1 MKIKSKIT
9 LFILINLILYLLS
22 VGLMLFYNNKTY
34 EYQKFN
40 SQIKDFG
47 TSLLNTIIL
56 EKDYAK
62 HVSDKTAKIV
72 LEYIENNARR
82 LEEIIE
88 MSGDESD
95 LEILPELLES
105 YKSKFS
111 QIVSN
116 NNEITKLKQ
125 TWDEVFDDF
134 YLRSNQLGKKID
146 GIVFGTYIDG
156 EHIDPIYNSFAIS
169 NKTIV
174 NALSRISL
182 AVNEDLLLENNN
194 NLFGEKY
201 EKAFALLEKEKKNML
216 ALSQNSRKVLFLD
229 FSGYMEKHLGRIGGL
244 VDGIYD
250 IWEKNDR
257 LVLQLDA
264 VRKKMLLQEK
274 TMSFQIQSSLKRI
287 RRTNLI
293 SALVGV
299 VIVLFFLA
307 TGGMV
312 ILQSINQPIK
322 RLMGRVRELA
332 KGEGDLSTR
341 LEENTRDEMGK
352 LAAQFNKFIGNI
364 QHIIQSV
371 ARDAETLAASS
382 SDYLELSSEMSDG
395 AEQMS
400 EVSNSVSTSTEE
412 VSMSVN
418 TMASAAEEMSVNI
431 QGISS
436 SAEQMSQNMDAV
448 TSAIEDMSSAISDI
462 AKNAQEGT
470 SISGE
475 ALQMANSASAAMS
488 TLGGAAKEI
497 GDVTRVITR
506 IAEQTNL
513 LALNATIEAASAGD
527 AGKGFAVVANEIKEL
542 ANQSAK
548 AAENI
553 ALRIRGVQKNTDR
566 AVSVIDD
573 ILKIINEMDTS
584 VMVITKAVGQQT
596 HTVNDIMSNVRE
608 ASISVGNIA
617 SAIAEAARG
626 ANDMSENAG
635 EAARGANEV
644 ASNIQSINQATS
656 EASDRAKKINIS
668 AMKLSDIAAQLQEMV
683 IKFRVEE
690 VE

>member
-1 MKIKSKIT
+1 M
-9 LFILINLILYLLS
+9 
-22 VGLMLFYNNKTY
+22 
-34 EYQKFN
+34 E
-40 SQIKDFG
+40 D
-47 TSLLNTIIL
+47 
-56 EKDYAK
+56 
-62 HVSDKTAKIV
+62 
-72 LEYIENNARR
+72 IENNARL

-105 YKSKFS
+105 YKNKFS
-111 QIVSN
+111 LIVSN
-116 NNEITKLKQ
+116 NNEIMKLKQ

-134 YLRSNQLGKKID
+134 HLRSNQLEKKID
-146 GIVFGTYIDG
+146 GIVFRAYIDG
-156 EHIDPIYNSFAIS
+156 EHIDPIYNSFAIC

-182 AVNEDLLLENNN
+182 AINEDLLLENNKDVF
-194 NLFGEKY
+194 LTRYG
-201 EKAFALLEKEKKNML
+201 KALALLEKEKKNML
-216 ALSQNSRKVLFLD
+216 ALSQNSRKVLFLY
-229 FSGYMEKHLGRIGGL
+229 FSKYTEKHLGRTGGL

-250 IWEKNDR
+250 IWEKNDK
-257 LVLQLDA
+257 LVLQLDT
-264 VRKKMLLQEK
+264 VRKKMVLQEK
-274 TMSFQIQSSLKRI
+274 TVSSQIQSSLKRI

-293 SALVGV
+293 SGLAGV
-299 VIVLFFLA
+299 VIVLFFLT

-332 KGEGDLSTR
+332 KGGGDLSTR

-371 ARDAETLAASS
+371 ARDAEILAASS

-400 EVSNSVSTSTEE
+400 EVSDSVSASTEE
-412 VSMSVN
+412 VSMSIN

-448 TSAIEDMSSAISDI
+448 TSAIEDMSSAINDI

-470 SISGE
+470 SISGA

-553 ALRIRGVQKNTDR
+553 ALRIQGVQKNTDM

-596 HTVNDIMSNVRE
+596 NTVNDIMSNVRE
-608 ASISVGNIA
+608 ASISVSNIA

-668 AMKLSDIAAQLQEMV
+668 AIKLSDIAVQLQEMV